1 MDWYGARER
10 ETAIAACKT
19 QALKNCCQIYRSAL
33 AGRKQHLIQLHML
46 KAIEPNEFFDGG
58 DGIDDDEYS
67 KNHLIAF

>member
-1 MDWYGARER
+1 
-10 ETAIAACKT
+10 
-19 QALKNCCQIYRSAL
+19 
-33 AGRKQHLIQLHML
+33 ML